1 MFAKTGTG
9 FTPFW
14 ACDNCGP
21 AMPGN
26 LGVTSLDAYG
36 DFNTEPSY
44 RALVVGKFAHRSG
57 NQIWDPN
64 AFALPP
70 DGADVFDNPN
80 IAKRNLMSGPGTW
93 GVNLGVHKN
102 FRLSER
108 FIAEFGAD
116 INNIF
121 NHPLF
126 SPDSDYGGGGGPF
139 ALLGDFSIGV
149 DPATLK
155 PFIDPSSVNLNP
167 DFGRLEQTFT
177 QEGIDNRRT
186 VRLRF
191 RLTF

>member
-1 MFAKTGTG
+1 
-9 FTPFW
+9 
-14 ACDNCGP
+14 N
-21 AMPGN
+21 
-26 LGVTSLDAYG
+26 
-36 DFNTEPSY
+36 
-44 RALVVGKFAHRSG
+44 G

-64 AFALPP
+64 AFALPS

-80 IAKRNLMSGPGTW
+80 VAKRNLLAGPGTW
-93 GVNLGVHKN
+93 GVNLGIHKN
-102 FRLSER
+102 FHITER

-139 ALLGDFSIGV
+139 ALLGDFNIGV
-149 DPATLK
+149 NPTTFK
-155 PFIDPSSVNLNP
+155 PFIDPDSVNHNE

-191 RLTF
+191 RLTY